1 MTVRLAQNIGME
13 TVADY
18 AKRFNLI
25 DDLQPLLSMALGAG
39 ETTLMR
45 LTTAYA
51 MLVNGGKRI
60 QPTLIDKIQDRT
72 GKTIFGMINVFAM
85 AVTG

>member
-1 MTVRLAQNIGME
+1 ME

-18 AKRFNLI
+18 AKRFNLV

-51 MLVNGGKRI
+51 MLVNGSKRI
-60 QPTLIDKIQDRT
+60 QPTLIDKI
-72 GKTIFGMINVFAM
+72 KTERARLFFGMINVFAM